1 MKRQLAVVM
10 CIVLACLIGGCDHR
24 KEKELAVA
32 RWLDLQQ
39 GSQLRERLP
48 WEDVEACLKDP
59 ELTHEGRPTDPEK
72 VESMF
77 TRCLSRL
84 SSYPFILVA
93 SEDDPQLRPC
103 PKCSKAPENLTW
115 VFFISPDDTW
125 LRLEGRAGWL
135 TVCRDCHEQVDFVCM
150 VMN

>member
-1 MKRQLAVVM
+1 MPR
-10 CIVLACLIGGCDHR
+10 LIDQ
-24 KEKELAVA
+24 EEE
-32 RWLDLQQ
+32 
-39 GSQLRERLP
+39 SQRGEYFP

-77 TRCLSRL
+77 TCCLSRL
-84 SSYPFILVA
+84 SDYPFIVTPPD
-93 SEDDPQLRPC
+93 DDPQLRPR
-103 PKCSKAPENLTW
+103 PKCSKAPDNLTW

-135 TVCRDCHEQVDFVCM
+135 TVCRDCHEQVDFICM